1 MKLTPLL
8 LSALL
13 ALPLLAQQQITV
25 GVDRQGKDPIS
36 LSRLAASGA
45 NGELFKRVLQND
57 LERSGFFYID
67 PNAQTSVSGQ
77 LADTA
82 NGLNASANVAWAGR
96 SFSWPNDDT
105 PTAARSDARRGA
117 HDLADQ
123 IVRRIKNKPGI
134 ASSRILFVKR
144 SGPDNSDLFV
154 CDADGGNITQLT
166 FDNRAVIGPKWDTD
180 SKNLF
185 LTSYVSGG
193 PVVYRTAAEPRAAK
207 TTIARF
213 NGLNTSAAPSPD
225 GKSLAIILSI
235 FGNPDLFVLDR
246 QTGNYTRLTKT
257 PHLNEASPVWSP
269 DGKSILYVAGAVG
282 VPPQLYVVDVASK
295 QSRRVTTGG
304 ENVSPSWCR
313 VTGRICYA
321 SRQGGKYQIA
331 VLESISAAR
340 PVYFTTNANLD
351 HIEPSWAPNGRHI
364 ICSRSDSPQGASLWV
379 LDTGGDKPVQLFTQP
394 GKWVAPAWSYR

>member
-1 MKLTPLL
+1 MKLTSALL
-8 LSALL
+8 LSSLL
-13 ALPLLAQQQITV
+13 ALPLLAQRDIV
-25 GVDRQGKDPIS
+25 VPVDRQGKDPIS

-45 NGELFKRVLQND
+45 NGALFKQVLQNN

-77 LADTA
+77 LSDTA
-82 NGLNASANVAWAGR
+82 NGLNAAATVAWAGR
-96 SFSWPNDDT
+96 SFSWNGAAAT
-105 PTAARSDARRGA
+105 PADVRRGA
-117 HDLADQ
+117 HELADE

-144 SGPDNSDLFV
+144 GGPDNSDLFA

-166 FDNRAVIGPKWDTD
+166 FDNRALVGPKWDTD

-193 PVVYRTAAEPRAAK
+193 PVVYRMAAEPRAPK
-207 TTIARF
+207 TAIARF
-213 NGLNTSAAPSPD
+213 NGLNTGAAPSPD
-225 GKSLAIILSI
+225 GKSIAIILSI

-246 QTGNYTRLTKT
+246 ATGNYSRLTTT

-269 DGKSILYVAGAVG
+269 DGKSILYVAGGVG
-282 VPPQLYVVDVASK
+282 IPPQLYVVDVATKKS
-295 QSRRVTTGG
+295 SRVTFGS

-331 VLESISAAR
+331 VLESISATR
-340 PVYFTTNANLD
+340 PTILTSGNFDYT
-351 HIEPSWAPNGRHI
+351 EPSWAPNGRHI
-364 ICSRSDSPQGASLWV
+364 ICSRADSSQSASLWV